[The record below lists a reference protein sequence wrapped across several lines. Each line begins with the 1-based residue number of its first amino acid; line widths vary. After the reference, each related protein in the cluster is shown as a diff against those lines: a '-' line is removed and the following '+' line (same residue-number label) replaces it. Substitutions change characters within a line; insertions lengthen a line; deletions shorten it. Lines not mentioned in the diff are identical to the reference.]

1 MEMLP
6 ATWLLLYTLVTLNID
21 AQGRDSYRPMS
32 EPATSWSD
40 CQGKKAALLRMQTPK
55 RRFEGAR
62 CEGRDA
68 VRLPPTTTGTIE
80 HE

>member
-6 ATWLLLYTLVTLNID
+6 ATWVLLYTLVMLD
-21 AQGRDSYRPMS
+21 MDEYGRDAYLPMS

-40 CQGKKAALLRMQTPK
+40 CQSKRVALMRMETSK
-55 RRFEGAR
+55 RKFEAVR

-68 VRLPPTTTGTIE
+68 VRLPPTTKEVI
-80 HE
+80 